1 MEKLQAAAGDKWRQ
15 ERPDKP
21 TNTGSDKVMAM
32 QKKLKAAGFDLG
44 TFGAAGD
51 GIDGKW
57 GNKTQAAYDAYKAD
71 KNLKRAEQP
80 DAASRER
87 ERIAAQANAAQ
98 APAGTNVNKIDV
110 DTLQQDYPRTAVVT
124 AADPRAAAAL
134 ASKPAAAVAAASE
147 PALNTN
153 SVPYAT
159 DAKATADRDRV
170 GAAAK
175 AAAALIKE
183 ELQDML
189 RLSGLRGK

>member
-1 MEKLQAAAGDKWRQ
+1 
-15 ERPDKP
+15 
-21 TNTGSDKVMAM
+21 M

-71 KNLKRAEQP
+71 KNLKRAGQP
-80 DAASRER
+80 DAASLER
-87 ERIAAQANAAQ
+87 ERIAAQSNAIQ
-98 APAGTNVNKIDV
+98 APKDGDAATYWNNNKIDV
-110 DTLQQDYPRTAVVT
+110 KDLQKDYPRAAVVT
-124 AADPRAAAAL
+124 EPVTRSTPWGGIQTPTDALQKIIQTGQGRGQEL
-134 ASKPAAAVAAASE
+134 ASKS
-147 PALNTN
+147 ALNTN
-153 SVPYAT
+153 SVPYAI

-170 GAAAK
+170 
-175 AAAALIKE
+175 AALMKE